1 MKLSIQNAT
10 VTTDSNQ
17 VVTDASLAMESGK
30 VHVIMGPNGSGKSSL
45 VNAIMGHP
53 QYQLASGRVSIDGE
67 DITDA
72 SPDKKAK
79 KGIFLSQQYLP
90 EIAGVTLGNFLYQS
104 VKAVKEID
112 ESILSFY
119 KTLGEKVEAIG
130 INKEFLSR
138 ELNTDLSGG
147 EKKQSEIIQL
157 LALEPAFALLDEIDS
172 GVDVDSLNKVFAGIE
187 KLRKGVSSEASAK
200 EGTGFVLITHYTD
213 ILNKITP
220 DKVHVM
226 KGGKIVES
234 GGKELVERI
243 KEKGFEN

>member
-1 MKLSIQNAT
+1 MSKLEIKNAT
-10 VTTDSNQ
+10 VQTDNSQ
-17 VVTDASLAMESGK
+17 VVEGASLSINSGE
-30 VHVIMGPNGSGKSSL
+30 VHVVMGPNGSGKSSL

-53 QYQLASGRVSIDGE
+53 QYKLAQGEVSIDGE
-67 DITDA
+67 DITA
-72 SPDKKAK
+72 LSPDKKAK
-79 KGIFLSQQYLP
+79 KGVFLSQQYLP

-112 ESILSFY
+112 EPILSFY

-130 INKEFLSR
+130 ISKEFLNR

-147 EKKQSEIIQL
+147 EKKQSEVIQL
-157 LALEPAFALLDEIDS
+157 LALEPEFAFLDEIDS
-172 GVDVDSLNKVFAGIE
+172 GVDVDSLNKVFAGIN
-187 KLRKGVSSEASAK
+187 KLKE

-226 KGGKIVES
+226 KDGAIVES
-234 GGKELVERI
+234 GGKELVEKI
-243 KEKGFEN
+243 KEHGFQ